1 MIMNL
6 QQILAKASSQLKLNN
21 IKSFKLDSELLLAK
35 TLDVSRE
42 EVLLNLNKRISQSD
56 IKKYNYYLNL
66 RNHFK
71 PIAHIFKYKFFWK
84 YKFLVNKDVLIPR
97 PETEL
102 IIEQILKIL
111 PKKSKKNILEVGTGS
126 GCIAISLIRER
137 PNCRI
142 VAIDKSLKAIK
153 VAKKNAE
160 IHQVGKKVNFL
171 NINVDKYF
179 GNKYDIIVSNPPYIK
194 KSDLLSLDKDVK
206 FYEPKIAL
214 SGGFSGLETFFKI
227 IDKCNKLLKN
237 NGMLF
242 LEIGEKQGKELM
254 KNLKLNGFNRIKIY
268 KDLSGKDRCLVST
281 KNL

>member
-1 MIMNL
+1 MNL
-6 QQILAKASSQLKLNN
+6 QQILAKASCQLKLKN
-21 IKSFKLDSELLLAK
+21 IKSFKIDSELLLAK
-35 TLDVSRE
+35 TLDVTRE
-42 EVLLNLNKRISQSD
+42 EVLLNLNKKISQSD
-56 IKKYNYYLNL
+56 INKYNYYLNL
-66 RNHFK
+66 RNQFK
-71 PIAHIFKYKFFWK
+71 PISHIFKYKFFWK
-84 YKFLVNKDVLIPR
+84 NKFFVNKDVLIPR

-102 IIEQILKIL
+102 IIEHVLKIL
-111 PKKSKKNILEVGTGS
+111 PKNSQKNILEIGTGS

-171 NINVDKYF
+171 NIDVDKYLS
-179 GNKYDIIVSNPPYIK
+179 NKYDIIVSNPPYIK
-194 KSDLLSLDKDVK
+194 NSDLLSLDKDVK

-214 SGGFSGLETFFKI
+214 SGGFSGLEIFLKI

-237 NGMLF
+237 NGMLI
-242 LEIGEKQGKELM
+242 LEIGQKQGKELM
-254 KNLKLNGFNRIKIY
+254 KTLKTNGFNQVRIY

-281 KNL
+281 KNH

>member
-1 MIMNL
+1 MNL
-6 QQILAKASSQLKLNN
+6 QQILAKASCHLKLKN

-35 TLDVSRE
+35 TLNFSRE
-42 EVLLNLNKRISQSD
+42 EVLLNLDKIISQPD

-66 RNHFK
+66 RNQYK

-84 YKFLVNKDVLIPR
+84 YKFFVNKDVLIPR

-111 PKKSKKNILEVGTGS
+111 PKKSKKNILEIGTGS
-126 GCIAISLIRER
+126 GCIAISLKRER

-171 NINVDKYF
+171 NIDVDKYF
-179 GNKYDIIVSNPPYIK
+179 SNKYDIIISNPPYIK

-214 SGGFSGLETFFKI
+214 SGGFSGLEIFLKI

-237 NGMLF
+237 NGMLI
-242 LEIGEKQGKELM
+242 LEIGEKQGKELS
-254 KNLKLNGFNRIKIY
+254 KTLKTNGFSRVKIY

-281 KNL
+281 KNH